1 VRGHLLATTEELLMK
16 GKVHSAKVPDQH
28 GLRLLLECAR
38 MEISS
43 IKHLWLDAD
52 YQGKGKSWAEGES

>member
-1 VRGHLLATTEELLMK
+1 MK

-38 MEISS
+38 MEISN

>member
-1 VRGHLLATTEELLMK
+1 MK

-38 MEISS
+38 METSS